1 MSYSAALV
9 PTHRPHAFEARGQ
22 QVALIF
28 VEPESLEGRNL
39 QRLFPNESIVALPSD
54 VLEMPIFSLATAYEG
69 RARDADLIALARTA
83 VATLSGAALE
93 PPTPPDARIARAVE
107 LVRQKL
113 NDAISLS
120 AIAAAVRLSP
130 DRFRHLFMKQT
141 GVGFRAYLLWQRLEC
156 SLAAYVAA
164 VVLGSRIAAPQRR
177 LGSDPPRRAGC
188 RRPFDHDAPISMPA
202 CRCPRLSNSTELEF

>member
-141 GVGFRAYLLWQRLEC
+141 GVGFRAYVLWRRPEC
-156 SLAAYVAA
+156 ALAAYAA
-164 VVLGSRIAAPQRR
+164 GKTLTEAAHIGGFADSAHFSRTFRRMFGLAPA
-177 LGSDPPRRAGC
+177 SV
-188 RRPFDHDAPISMPA
+188 RP
-202 CRCPRLSNSTELEF
+202 E